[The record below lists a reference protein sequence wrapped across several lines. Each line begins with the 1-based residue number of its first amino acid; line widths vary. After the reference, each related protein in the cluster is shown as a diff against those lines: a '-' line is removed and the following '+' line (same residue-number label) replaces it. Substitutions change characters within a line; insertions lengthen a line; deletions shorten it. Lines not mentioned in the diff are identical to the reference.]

1 MKKSYF
7 IEIISSVL
15 VIAIAIFFSLAASF
29 NDTEYTVTVT
39 DKERVVKISSDE
51 SNSSSKYLVFTE
63 DAQGETIVFENTD
76 NIFRGKFN
84 SSTFQGQLKI
94 GNTYRITVVGYRVPF
109 LSMYQNIIAIEG
121 VENG

>member
-1 MKKSYF
+1 MKKSY
-7 IEIISSVL
+7 IINSILGVL
-15 VIAIAIFFSLAASF
+15 LIAIAIFFSLAASF

-84 SSTFQGQLKI
+84 SSTFQGRLKI